1 MHRRNFLQAGLL
13 TATFSFPEKY
23 FPGKVFQTNDTIVF
37 NAGIGGNNTA
47 DLLKRIDKDCLAH
60 QPDLTILKI
69 GTNDMNSMKH
79 IALPQYEANLRNI
92 VAQLIA
98 AKSRVLMMTILPVYE
113 PYLYTRH
120 PRAFYEPEGHAKRK
134 EEVNNVIRKIAA
146 DNKQDLLDMG
156 YIFQQ
161 TGDIGEGMESLISNM
176 ANSNKQDGVHP
187 TPAGYRTMAVA
198 LYEYII
204 QKQLPHNR
212 VVCFGDSI
220 TAGDGGTEGKS
231 YPAYLKKLLTA

>member
-23 FPGKVFQTNDTIVF
+23 FPGRIYRPGNTAVF
-37 NAGIGGNNTA
+37 NAGIGGNNTV
-47 DLLKRIDKDCLAH
+47 DLLKRIDKDCLVH
-60 QPDLTILKI
+60 QPDLTVLMI

-79 IALPQYEANLRNI
+79 IALPEYEANLRKI

-134 EEVNNVIRKIAA
+134 QQVNDVIRKIAA

-161 TGDIGEGMESLISNM
+161 VGDVGEETDSLIQNV
-176 ANSNKQDGVHP
+176 ANSQKQDGVHP
-187 TPAGYRTMAVA
+187 TPAGYRTIAVA
-198 LYEYII
+198 VYEYIT
-204 QKQLPHNR
+204 QRQLPHNR

-220 TAGDGGTEGKS
+220 TFGDGGTNGKS